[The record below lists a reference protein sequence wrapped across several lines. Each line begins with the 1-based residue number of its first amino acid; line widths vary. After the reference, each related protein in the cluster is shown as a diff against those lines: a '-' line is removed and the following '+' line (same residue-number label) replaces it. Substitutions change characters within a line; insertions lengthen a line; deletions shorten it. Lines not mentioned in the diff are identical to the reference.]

1 MKNLNGKSGLKMF
14 NRYLLLV
21 LIFASLAACKAER
34 LEIEIK
40 EKTLQSALSGQEE
53 MVDFEINFEQFGT
66 LDDGQKAQVKAL
78 ESILENYIDLEDFE
92 VKTTDMGFEIDIEG
106 EFLITT
112 NGSSENAYFLH
123 LSPSEELPGYTL
135 LQLKTGGLFSKMKTE
150 MQAIN
155 YMLAP
160 NEYHPTDFKIK
171 ADGLEVLAVAAE
183 LDGESHLVWSGK
195 VTGRERFSFRDG
207 IYDSIGAGLFFK

>member
-1 MKNLNGKSGLKMF
+1 MF
-14 NRYLLLV
+14 NKYLLAVLV
-21 LIFASLAACKAER
+21 FASLAACKAER
-34 LEIEIK
+34 LEIELK
-40 EKTLQSALSGQEE
+40 EKTLQSAMSGQNE
-53 MVDFEINFEQFGT
+53 MVNFEINFETIGT

-78 ESILENYIDLEDFE
+78 ESILENYIELDDFE
-92 VKTTDMGFEIDIEG
+92 IKTTDMGFEIDIEG
-106 EFLITT
+106 EFLLTT

-123 LSPSEELPGYTL
+123 LSPSEELPGYTF
-135 LQLKTGGLFSKMKTE
+135 LQLKTGGLFSKMKAE

-171 ADGLEVLAVAAE
+171 ADGLEILAVATE
-183 LDGESHLVWSGK
+183 LDGESYLIWSGK

-207 IYDSIGAGLFFK
+207 IYDKTGAGLFFK